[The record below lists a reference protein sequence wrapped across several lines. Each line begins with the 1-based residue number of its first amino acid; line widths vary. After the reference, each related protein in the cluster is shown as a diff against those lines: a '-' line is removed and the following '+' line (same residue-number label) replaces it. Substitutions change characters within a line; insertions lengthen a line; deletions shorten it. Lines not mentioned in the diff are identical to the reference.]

1 MRYTPAQHNLLNFS
15 RSALASLFQS
25 WGEPAFRADQVM
37 QWIHQRGM
45 VEVDHMTNLSK
56 SLREKLQ
63 NATCISVMETL
74 ADQQAAD
81 GTRKW
86 LFRLY
91 DGNAIETVFIP
102 EKNRGTLCVS
112 SQVGCTLNC
121 SFCSTGKEGFNRNLS
136 LAEIIGQVF
145 LAASKLKNTEHQLT
159 NVVMMGMGE
168 PLLNYQP
175 VIAAMEL
182 MMHDLAYGLSKY
194 RVTLSTSGVVPMI
207 AQLKKD
213 SLASLAVSL
222 HAPTNALREQLVPI
236 NKKYPLEV
244 LMPVCRDYFPKD
256 SRRVVV
262 FEYVMLKGIND
273 SLLQAKQLIRL
284 LDNMPCKVNLIPF
297 NPFPGTQY
305 VCSDSQTVL
314 GFQNRLTQ
322 AGVKTWVR
330 KTRGEDI
337 DGACGQLAGDF
348 KDRTGRHE
356 RWKKTGRLLPQTSS
370 HFNQTHTPTISSSV
384 LVDQDC

>member
-1 MRYTPAQHNLLNFS
+1 MNPAPGIKVNLLNYS
-15 RSALASLFQS
+15 RPQLIELVKG
-25 WGEPAFRADQVM
+25 WGEPAFRADQLM
-37 QWIHQRGM
+37 QWVHQRG
-45 VEVDHMTNLSK
+45 VVDFDLMLNLSK
-56 SLREKLQ
+56 KFREKLH
-63 NATCISVMETL
+63 AEACVSLMEIIT
-74 ADQQAAD
+74 DQKALD

-102 EKNRGTLCVS
+102 EKTRGTLCVS
-112 SQVGCTLNC
+112 SQVGCALNC

-145 LAASKLKNTEHQLT
+145 LAVRMLENTDDKIT

-175 VIAAMEL
+175 VTGAMDL

-194 RVTLSTSGVVPMI
+194 RVTLSTSGVVPQML
-207 AQLKKD
+207 QLKKD
-213 SLASLAVSL
+213 SLVSLAVSL
-222 HAPTNALREQLVPI
+222 HAPTNELREQLVPI

-244 LMPVCRDYFPKD
+244 LIPLCRDYFPAG

-273 SLLQAKQLIRL
+273 SLLHAKQLIRL
-284 LDNMPCKVNLIPF
+284 LDNMPCKINLIPF
-297 NPFPGTQY
+297 NPFPKTDY
-305 VCSDSQTVL
+305 VCSDRETIIA
-314 GFQNRLTQ
+314 FQDRLTQ

-356 RWKKTGRLLPQTSS
+356 RWEKTGK
-370 HFNQTHTPTISSSV
+370 
-384 LVDQDC
+384 LVPKARD